1 MGQGPAVPAD
11 RIAAMLAAG
20 YWKNETVDQYL
31 DRWATRR
38 PDKPAIVDA
47 ASRYTWQQLA
57 RAVDRVAHGLDPAE
71 ADCPDGGRV
80 LSLEPPA
87 AYWPEPYPGWA
98 LPNNGTSFRG
108 GPLEV

>member
-1 MGQGPAVPAD
+1 VGTEPGVREYEIGSEAWM
-11 RIAAMLAAG
+11 R
-20 YWKNETVDQYL
+20 
-31 DRWATRR
+31 
-38 PDKPAIVDA
+38 
-47 ASRYTWQQLA
+47 
-57 RAVDRVAHGLDPAE
+57 DRVAHGLDPAE

-80 LSLEPPA
+80 LSLELPA